1 MLIGMSMGTA
11 GSRGPGKSPVGRATM
26 PAIHKATGQMIDER
40 RAALAESIVARQ
52 YSIRPDLE
60 RHHGPGGRARCVRD
74 TEHYLANLS
83 AAVAA
88 SSPALFSDYLDWARS
103 VMSASGVRD
112 EDVEV
117 HLACLQEVLS
127 AALPGEHGAATRRF
141 L

>member
-26 PAIHKATGQMIDER
+26 PAIHKATGQVIDER
-40 RAALAESIVARQ
+40 REALAEAIVARQ

-60 RHHGPGGRARCVRD
+60 RHYGPDGRAKCVRD
-74 TEHYLANLS
+74 TEHHLAHLS

-88 SSPALFSDYLDWARS
+88 SSPALFSDYLGWARS
-103 VMSASGVRD
+103 VMASNGVRG

-127 AALPGEHGAATRRF
+127 AA
-141 L
+141 